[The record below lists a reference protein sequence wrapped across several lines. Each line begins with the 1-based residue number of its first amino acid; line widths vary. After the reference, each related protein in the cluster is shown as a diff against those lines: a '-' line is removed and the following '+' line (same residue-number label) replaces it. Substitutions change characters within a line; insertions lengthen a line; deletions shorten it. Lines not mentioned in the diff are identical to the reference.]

1 MDNNDSI
8 TDGQRTFLTKLLK
21 ERGVDFVAHAH
32 TNNITCVGTVDA
44 LTKSEASTLISAF
57 VGDKPRGNAASGP
70 VNGLDDIDA
79 MLRTLCAH
87 FGLDTPQRT
96 PAPVANQPDTPQA
109 QPDYEPSHEPF

>member
-32 TNNITCVGTVDA
+32 ANNITGVGTVDA
-44 LTKSEASTLISAF
+44 LSKSEASTLISAF

-87 FGLDTPQRT
+87 FGLNVPDKQPQ
-96 PAPVANQPDTPQA
+96 AVANMPDTPQA
-109 QPDYEPSHEPF
+109 QPEYEPSHEPF